1 MSPRVHRT
9 TRSAA
14 TSTGLPIFGSR
25 MLMMMPGLKTTAFS
39 PLSMANSVNLYFCD
53 DRGRMLIDGGGP
65 GGGGSAPGGLGAG
78 PGAGT
83 GATGTGGCAVGCAGG
98 IGVIVLPGLGMGG
111 GTGGTVVGG
120 CTPCGTAR
128 PTGKIE
134 FAGCER
140 TVASGGS
147 LRNDSTAR
155 W

>member
-1 MSPRVHRT
+1 MSPRVHNT

-39 PLSMANSVNLYFCD
+39 PLSIANSVNLYFCD

-65 GGGGSAPGGLGAG
+65 GGSAPGGLGVG

-83 GATGTGGCAVGCAGG
+83 GATGTGGCAVGCAIG
-98 IGVIVLPGLGMGG
+98 IGVFVLPGLALGG

-120 CTPCGTAR
+120 CTPCGAAR
-128 PTGKIE
+128 P
-134 FAGCER
+134 
-140 TVASGGS
+140 
-147 LRNDSTAR
+147 
-155 W
+155 